1 MEVLQVGNTPVR
13 PFVSPHAADDTL
25 PAVVRMST

>member
-1 MEVLQVGNTPVR
+1 MEVLHLGNTLVR
-13 PFVSPHAADDTL
+13 PFGSRSADDTL